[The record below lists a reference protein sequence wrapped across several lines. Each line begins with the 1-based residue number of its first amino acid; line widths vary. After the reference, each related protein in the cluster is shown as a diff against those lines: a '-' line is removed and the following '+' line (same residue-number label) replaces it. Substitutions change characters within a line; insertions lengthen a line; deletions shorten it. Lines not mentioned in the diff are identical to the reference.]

1 MLRWTWAK
9 CRLDRISYLQ
19 MHPTEGMMR
28 VRKGVPHMNDKQIN
42 RQSALRKEHTGL
54 LVVLFTV
61 AMLMLAPVGTAYAG
75 SFSVSNESELVAAIN
90 TANGNSEADTI
101 TLQADITLTSA
112 LPAITSEITI
122 EGNNHRLERSGSN
135 TFRIFLVSSGGNLTL
150 NNVIIRN
157 GDAGSADYGGGIYN
171 AGTVVLY
178 NSTVSGSSAL
188 GGGGIYNTGTLTVS
202 HSTIS
207 GNSATSGGGIYN
219 NGGLVTIINSTLAN
233 NSANGV
239 AGGLYNESAGTI
251 TANNVTISNNAAGTY
266 GGGIRNYSGTF
277 AFKNTILANNS
288 ASSGGPDCSTVLN
301 SLTSQGNNLIEN
313 TSGCSIGGDTTGNI
327 VGVDPQLGTLKNNGG
342 PTQTMALLP
351 GSPAMEAG
359 NNATCESTDQRG
371 RARPFDGDNNGTATC
386 DIGAFEYVISST
398 IGNFVW
404 LDANVNGLQD
414 NDETGVRD
422 VTVRLLDSTGTTV
435 LETTVTDNSGN
446 YSFNVTSGTY
456 IIEFVRP
463 SGMAFTL
470 RNQGTDDSLDS
481 DANRSTGRSP
491 QVTVSGGVGNDT
503 VDAGLVVV
511 NVTLTESNS
520 STVVTEGSVTDTYT
534 VVLTAPPVSS
544 ETVTITPS
552 FNSAQIGVTPA
563 SVAFTESN
571 WNTPQTFTVSAPY
584 DGITE
589 GEHYETITH
598 TVTSSLGATSP
609 FHGLLVPNV
618 NVTIN
623 DAAFGPPTLLAP
635 ANGSTVNTPTPIFQW
650 THDGAATDY
659 RLTLTQGS
667 TEILKKW
674 YTAAAICAGGTCQVD
689 LAAEG
694 ISLNHNKT
702 YTWVVRAKL
711 GTDTADSATWSFTTY
726 LIPADFSL
734 ISPPNASI
742 VHEVSPV
749 LQWQEAARANK
760 YIVLLKDAAGNVIL
774 NKTYMAVDVCS
785 GGTCQ
790 VDLAAEG
797 IALKHNKT
805 YNWKVTAKNSYGEVV
820 SAKWTFTTDF
830 LPAAFNL
837 ISPPDASTVNDA
849 APTFV
854 WEEAARA
861 EKYKVVLK
869 APDGTVV
876 LSKTYNAG
884 DVCAGG
890 TCQIDLD
897 AEGITLKHGKTYSW
911 KVTAK
916 NTFGDRNSA
925 TWTFTTDLIPAPFSL
940 ISPANGSTI
949 STKQPVFQ
957 WEESARAET
966 YKLVVKDSL
975 GVLAFKKVCT
985 PDVCNCSGGVCHV
998 DLYEEGVKLR
1008 NNTTYYWKV
1017 VAKNA
1022 FGKTKAG
1029 KWSFKVVTQ

>member
-1 MLRWTWAK
+1 MVIVL
-9 CRLDRISYLQ
+9 CPLDRISYLQ
-19 MHPTEGMMR
+19 ARSTEGMIK
-28 VRKGVPHMNDKQIN
+28 VRKGVSCMNNKQLSW
-42 RQSALRKEHTGL
+42 QSVMRREHVGL
-54 LVVLFTV
+54 LALLLIV
-61 AMLMLAPVGTAYAG
+61 AALMLAPVGTAYAA

-90 TANGNSEADTI
+90 AANSNGEADTI
-101 TLQADITLTSA
+101 TLQANITLTSA
-112 LPAITSEITI
+112 LPNITSEITI
-122 EGNNHRLERSGSN
+122 EGNNHRLERSGSAI
-135 TFRIFLVSSGGNLTL
+135 FRIFTVTSSGNLTL
-150 NNVIIRN
+150 NNVVIRN
-157 GDAGSADYGGGIYN
+157 GNAGSADYGGGIYN
-171 AGTVVLY
+171 DGTVVLH
-178 NSTVSGSSAL
+178 NSTVSGNTAL
-188 GGGGIYNTGTLTVS
+188 SGGAIYNTGTLTVS

-219 NGGLVTIINSTLAN
+219 IGGLVVLINSTLAN
-233 NSANGV
+233 NSASTV
-239 AGGLYNESAGTI
+239 AGGLYNEASGTI
-251 TANNVTISNNAAGTY
+251 NANNVTISNNMASTY
-266 GGGIRNYSGTF
+266 GGGVRNYSATF

-288 ASSGGPDCSTVLN
+288 ASSGGPDCSTVLS

-313 TSGCSIGGDTTGNI
+313 ISGCTIGGDTTGNI
-327 VGVDPQLGTLKNNGG
+327 VGVDPQLDTLKNNGG

-404 LDANVNGLQD
+404 LDTNVNGLQD
-414 NDETGVRD
+414 SDETGIRD
-422 VTVRLLDSTGTTV
+422 VTIRLLDSSGTTV

-456 IIEFVRP
+456 IVEFVPP
-463 SGMAFTL
+463 SGMVFTL
-470 RNQGTDDSLDS
+470 RNQGSDDTLDS

-491 QVTVSGGVGNDT
+491 QVTVSGGVGDDA

-511 NVTLTESNS
+511 GVTLTESGG

-534 VVLTAPPVSS
+534 VVLTAPPLSG

-563 SVAFTESN
+563 SVAFTTSD

-598 TVTSSLGATSP
+598 TVTSSLGAGSP

-635 ANGSTVNTPTPIFQW
+635 ADGSTVNTPTPIFQW

-659 RLTLTQGS
+659 RLTLTEQG
-667 TEILKKW
+667 TGDILKKW
-674 YTAAAICAGGTCQVD
+674 YSVSTTSICAGSTCQVN
-689 LAAEG
+689 LADEG
-694 ISLNHNKT
+694 ITLKHNKT

-726 LIPADFSL
+726 LIPASFNL
-734 ISPPNASI
+734 LSPPNASV
-742 VHEVSPV
+742 VHDVSPV
-749 LQWQEAARANK
+749 LQWEEAARAEK
-760 YIVLLKDAAGNVIL
+760 YKVVLKDPNGIAIL
-774 NKTYMAVDVCS
+774 SKTYDAGAVCA

-790 VDLAAEG
+790 IDLATEG

-805 YNWKVTAKNSYGEVV
+805 YSWKVTAKNTFGDVN
-820 SAKWTFTTDF
+820 SATWTFTTDF
-830 LPAAFNL
+830 LPASFNL

-849 APTFV
+849 TPTLV

-869 APDGTVV
+869 DPSGTAI
-876 LSKTYNAG
+876 LSKTYNAVG
-884 DVCAGG
+884 VCAGG
-890 TCQIDLD
+890 TCQIDLG

-916 NTFGDRNSA
+916 NAFGDRNSA
-925 TWTFTTDLIPAPFSL
+925 TWTFTTDLLPAPFNL
-940 ISPANGSTI
+940 LSPANGSTI
-949 STKQPVFQ
+949 PTKYPVFQ
-957 WEESARAET
+957 WEESARAES
-966 YKLVVKDSL
+966 YKLVLKDAA
-975 GVLAFKKVCT
+975 GVVILKKSYL
-985 PDVCNCSGGVCHV
+985 PADVCSGGVCQV
-998 DLYEEGVKLR
+998 DLAVEGIKLR
-1008 NNTTYYWKV
+1008 NGTTYNWKV
-1017 VAKNA
+1017 VAKNT

-1029 KWSFKVVTQ
+1029 KWTFTVVVP